1 MVLYM
6 LGLSSSG
13 PVNLTEYQLSG
24 NRSVNVTEYGF
35 EWRVYNVSGL
45 GIARL
50 VICGTSLLVFVEIAL
65 VVMVACVLYKSRK
78 FHHLVQH
85 DPKWNSVPFFKMVFL
100 ISVANGCLFQVFMLI
115 NMFPQ
120 IGKESVCTD
129 SGGQPCIYAHTLITG
144 SFALV
149 LAPLMSTIMFL
160 FANHF
165 WFQEFLIGL
174 YLDVMYIRLENRRA
188 EAGLP
193 SCICRRLHYFSQN
206 DFDEMVQGFVQ
217 LQNNPVFLKF
227 VYQFQSPAAII
238 FSFILS
244 FTCSAYMTVYL
255 AFLEYRFDYITA
267 VSWYAVSNVQLL
279 LFIFVVCI
287 FFSELLAVVFV
298 IMSIFLPCSV
308 PLVLWLYC
316 QYGDKCCHIDSV
328 P

>member
-1 MVLYM
+1 M
-6 LGLSSSG
+6 
-13 PVNLTEYQLSG
+13 SG

-144 SFALV
+144 SFAL
-149 LAPLMSTIMFL
+149 AFM
-160 FANHF
+160 
-165 WFQEFLIGL
+165 LIL
-174 YLDVMYIRLENRRA
+174 
-188 EAGLP
+188 
-193 SCICRRLHYFSQN
+193 
-206 DFDEMVQGFVQ
+206 
-217 LQNNPVFLKF
+217 
-227 VYQFQSPAAII
+227 
-238 FSFILS
+238 
-244 FTCSAYMTVYL
+244 
-255 AFLEYRFDYITA
+255 
-267 VSWYAVSNVQLL
+267 
-279 LFIFVVCI
+279 
-287 FFSELLAVVFV
+287 
-298 IMSIFLPCSV
+298 
-308 PLVLWLYC
+308 
-316 QYGDKCCHIDSV
+316 
-328 P
+328 